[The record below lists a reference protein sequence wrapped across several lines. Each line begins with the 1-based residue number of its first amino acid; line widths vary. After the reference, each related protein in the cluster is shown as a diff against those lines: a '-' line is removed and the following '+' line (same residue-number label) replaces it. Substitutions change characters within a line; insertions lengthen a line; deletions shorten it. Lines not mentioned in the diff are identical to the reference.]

1 MVTRDTRRGVDQGED
16 VDAFVLGIDLG
27 GTKIALGT
35 ARVDGTIL
43 CTERLATDA
52 FKGADQAVG
61 RAIAAGQRLV
71 ASTAAE
77 TGGTLI
83 GVGLSTMGVT
93 REDHVVMA
101 PNVSGWERL
110 ALPSLLRAAFPL
122 TSITIDNDVK
132 AATRAELR
140 WGALVDSRTA
150 LYINLGTGIAAGVVT
165 EGRVLAGTH
174 GAAGE
179 IAYNLRG
186 LHDEVGAREQH
197 APLEEYAGGRAIG
210 ERATTLFG
218 VPYTAQQLFA
228 RAREDA
234 VARAI
239 VEATLTEIAYHL
251 TNLAI
256 ALDPERLAI
265 GGGLMAAGD
274 LILPR
279 IRDHMTRFVPFPPEI
294 VAARFVHEA
303 GLMGAIALAH
313 DEPRLT

>member
-1 MVTRDTRRGVDQGED
+1 MVTGDTRRRVGQGED
-16 VDAFVLGIDLG
+16 VGTFVLGIDLG
-27 GTKIALGT
+27 GTKMALGT
-35 ARVDGTIL
+35 ARADGTIL
-43 CTERLATDA
+43 RTERLPTDA
-52 FKGADQAVG
+52 HKGAEQAIE
-61 RAIAAGQRLV
+61 RAITTGQRLV
-71 ASTAAE
+71 TRTVAE

-101 PNVSGWERL
+101 PNVPGWEQL
-110 ALPSLLRAAFPL
+110 ALPRLLRAAFPL
-122 TSITIDNDVK
+122 TPVTIDNDVK

-140 WGALVDSRTA
+140 WGALVNSQTA

-165 EGRVLAGTH
+165 EGRVLAGAH

-197 APLEEYAGGRAIG
+197 VPLEEYAGGRAIG
-210 ERATTLFG
+210 ERASALFG
-218 VPYTAQQLFA
+218 VPSTAQQLFA

-234 VARAI
+234 MARAV

-256 ALDPERLAI
+256 ALDPERVAM
-265 GGGLMAAGD
+265 GGGLMEAGD

-279 IRDHMTRFVPFPPEI
+279 VRDHMARFVPFPPEI

-313 DEPRLT
+313 D